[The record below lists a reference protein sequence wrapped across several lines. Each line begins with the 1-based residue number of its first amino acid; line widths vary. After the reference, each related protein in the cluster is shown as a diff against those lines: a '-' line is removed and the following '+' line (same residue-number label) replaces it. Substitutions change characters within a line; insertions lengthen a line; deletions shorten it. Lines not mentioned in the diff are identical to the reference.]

1 MDADDIKSVIAD
13 GIIKYKAALQN
24 EKFVRTKTLLKRAH
38 SFPEGWDPRVIP
50 TLSKRKVAS
59 DACLLNPRSF
69 RAPSQEFDKTHGKQH
84 SSSLPSMGQTGKC
97 T

>member
-1 MDADDIKSVIAD
+1 MDTGDMKSVID
-13 GIIKYKAALQN
+13 SGIIKYKEALEI
-24 EKFVRTKTLLKRAH
+24 EKLVRTKALLKRAY

-59 DACLLNPRSF
+59 DVCLLNPRSF
-69 RAPSQEFDKTHGKQH
+69 RALSQEFDKTHGKQH
-84 SSSLPSMGQTGKC
+84 SSSLPSIGKTGKC